1 MKSDTLDTYNDFVH
15 AMWSNNCSERD
26 AYGEPMLAKDEYVK
40 HNESFLL
47 DEFWVSWGR
56 NRKWIDGEY
65 KTDATGV

>member
-1 MKSDTLDTYNDFVH
+1 MNKNG
-15 AMWSNNCSERD
+15 A
-26 AYGEPMLAKDEYVK
+26 EPILAKDEYVK